1 MKKFSLYLILFLCF
15 ALLAY
20 NSVYFRK
27 LSEMKKAT
35 DNQFDAGVF
44 ANKLWEGELQTSINS
59 AIELPLL
66 LKSISENADA
76 AFEQNTHALAIGNYR
91 YAMVKLKGKIMA
103 VNENEVL
110 VSIALPH
117 ADSLLTVAITT
128 EFVYGNAVRDASGL
142 LDARDFNNASDLN
155 NIAEALNELVRKNIV
170 PSIRKTAKQNNTV
183 EMIGAVQLNREHV
196 AKEMLEIIPL
206 KILSIQ

>member
-1 MKKFSLYLILFLCF
+1 MKKFSLYFILFLCF
-15 ALLAY
+15 GLLAY
-20 NSVYFRK
+20 NSVYFKK

-35 DNQFDAGVF
+35 DNQLDAGVY
-44 ANKLWEGELQTSINS
+44 AKNLWEGELQTSINS

-66 LKSISENADA
+66 LKSINENADT

-91 YAMVKLKGKIMA
+91 YAMVKLKGKIIA

-110 VSIALPH
+110 VSVALPH

-142 LDARDFNNASDLN
+142 LDAKDFNNASDLN

-170 PSIRKTAKQNNTV
+170 PEIRKTTKQNNKL
-183 EMIGAVQLNREHV
+183 EIIGAVQLNREHV
-196 AKEMLEIIPL
+196 AKEMFEIIPL

>member
-1 MKKFSLYLILFLCF
+1 MKKTLLYLVLFLFF
-15 ALLAY
+15 ALLGY
-20 NSVYFRK
+20 NSVYFKK

-35 DNQFDAGVF
+35 DNQLDAGVF
-44 ANKLWEGELQTSINS
+44 AKNLWEGEMQTSINS
-59 AIELPLL
+59 GIELPLL
-66 LKSISENADA
+66 LKSISENAEA
-76 AFEQNTHALAIGNYR
+76 AFDQHTHALAIGNYR
-91 YAMVKLKGKIMA
+91 YAMAKVKGKIMA

-110 VSIALPH
+110 VSVTLPH

-170 PSIRKTAKQNNTV
+170 PEIRKTAKQNNTV
-183 EMIGAVQLNREHV
+183 EIIGAVQLNREHV
-196 AKEMLEIIPL
+196 AIEMLEIIPL

>member
-1 MKKFSLYLILFLCF
+1 MKKTLLYIILFICF
-15 ALLAY
+15 GLLAY

-27 LSEMKKAT
+27 LSEMKKST
-35 DNQFDAGVF
+35 DKQFDAGEF
-44 ANKLWEGELQTSINS
+44 AKKLWGGELQTSINS

-66 LKSISENADA
+66 LKSISENPEA
-76 AFEQNTHALAIGNYR
+76 AFEQNTKALAIGNYR
-91 YAMVKLKGKIMA
+91 YTMVKLKGAITRI
-103 VNENEVL
+103 NENEIL

-117 ADSLLTVAITT
+117 VDSLLNVAITT

-142 LDARDFNNASDLN
+142 LDVRDFNNASDLN

-170 PSIRKTAKQNNTV
+170 PSLRTTAKENSMV
-183 EMIGAVQLNREHV
+183 ELVGAVQLNREHV

-206 KILSIQ
+206 KTLAIR

>member
-1 MKKFSLYLILFLCF
+1 MKKFSLYFILFLCF
-15 ALLAY
+15 GLLAY
-20 NSVYFRK
+20 NSVYFKK

-35 DNQFDAGVF
+35 ENQLDAGVY
-44 ANKLWEGELQTSINS
+44 AKNLWEGELQTSINS

-66 LKSISENADA
+66 LKSINENADA

-110 VSIALPH
+110 VSVALPH

-142 LDARDFNNASDLN
+142 LDAKDFNNASDLN

-170 PSIRKTAKQNNTV
+170 PEIRKTTKQNNKL
-183 EMIGAVQLNREHV
+183 EIIGAVQLNREHV
-196 AKEMLEIIPL
+196 AKEMFEIIPL

>member
-1 MKKFSLYLILFLCF
+1 MKKNFLYFILFICF
-15 ALLAY
+15 GLLAY

-35 DNQFDAGVF
+35 DKQFDAGDF
-44 ANKLWEGELQTSINS
+44 AKKLWEGELQTSINS

-66 LKSISENADA
+66 LKSINENPDA

-91 YAMVKLKGKIMA
+91 YAMVKLKGNITKI
-103 VNENEVL
+103 NENEIQ

-142 LDARDFNNASDLN
+142 LDVRDFNNAADLN
-155 NIAEALNELVRKNIV
+155 NIAEALNALVRKNIV
-170 PSIRKTAKQNNTV
+170 PSLKKTAKENSMV
-183 EMIGAVQLNREHV
+183 ELVGAVQLNREHV

-206 KILSIQ
+206 KTLSIR

>member
-1 MKKFSLYLILFLCF
+1 MKKFSLYFILFLCF
-15 ALLAY
+15 GLLAY
-20 NSVYFRK
+20 NSVYFKK

-35 DNQFDAGVF
+35 DNQLDAGVY
-44 ANKLWEGELQTSINS
+44 AKKLWEGELQTSINS

-66 LKSISENADA
+66 LKSIHENADA

-103 VNENEVL
+103 VNENEAL
-110 VSIALPH
+110 VSVALPH

-142 LDARDFNNASDLN
+142 LDAKDFNNASDLN

-170 PSIRKTAKQNNTV
+170 PEIRKTAKQNNTI
-183 EMIGAVQLNREHV
+183 EIIGAVQLNREYV

>member
-1 MKKFSLYLILFLCF
+1 MKKTLLYLVLFLCF

-20 NSVYFRK
+20 NSVYFKK

-35 DNQFDAGVF
+35 DKQFDAGEF
-44 ANKLWEGELQTSINS
+44 AKNLWEGEMQTSINNG
-59 AIELPLL
+59 IELPLL
-66 LKSISENADA
+66 LKSISENAEV
-76 AFEQNTHALAIGNYR
+76 AFDQRTHALAIGNYR
-91 YAMVKLKGKIMA
+91 YAMVKVKGEIMA

-110 VSIALPH
+110 VSVTLPH

-170 PSIRKTAKQNNTV
+170 PEIRKTAKQNNTV
-183 EMIGAVQLNREHV
+183 EIIGAVQLNREHV

>member
-76 AFEQNTHALAIGNYR
+76 AFEQHTHALAIGNYR
-91 YAMVKLKGKIMA
+91 YAMVKLKGEIMA

-110 VSIALPH
+110 VSISLPH

-155 NIAEALNELVRKNIV
+155 NIAEALNELARKNIV
-170 PSIRKTAKQNNTV
+170 PAIKKTAKQNNTV
-183 EMIGAVQLNREHV
+183 EIIGAVQLNREHV

>member
-1 MKKFSLYLILFLCF
+1 VKKFSLYFILFLCF
-15 ALLAY
+15 GLLAY
-20 NSVYFRK
+20 NSVYFKK

-35 DNQFDAGVF
+35 DNQLDAGVY
-44 ANKLWEGELQTSINS
+44 AKNLWEGELQTSINS

-66 LKSISENADA
+66 LKSINENADT

-91 YAMVKLKGKIMA
+91 YAMVKLKGKIIA

-110 VSIALPH
+110 VSVALPH

-128 EFVYGNAVRDASGL
+128 DFVYGNAVRDASGL
-142 LDARDFNNASDLN
+142 LDAKDFNNASDLN

-170 PSIRKTAKQNNTV
+170 PEIRKTTKQNNKL
-183 EMIGAVQLNREHV
+183 EIIGAVQLNREHV
-196 AKEMLEIIPL
+196 AKEMFEIIPL

>member
-1 MKKFSLYLILFLCF
+1 MKKFSLYFILFLCF
-15 ALLAY
+15 GLLAY
-20 NSVYFRK
+20 NSVYFKK

-35 DNQFDAGVF
+35 ENQLDAGVY
-44 ANKLWEGELQTSINS
+44 AKNLWEGELQTSINS

-66 LKSISENADA
+66 LKSINENADA

-91 YAMVKLKGKIMA
+91 YAMVKLKGKIIA

-110 VSIALPH
+110 VSVALPH

-142 LDARDFNNASDLN
+142 LDAKDFNNASDLN

-170 PSIRKTAKQNNTV
+170 PEIRKTAKQNNTV
-183 EMIGAVQLNREHV
+183 EIIGAVQLNREHV
-196 AKEMLEIIPL
+196 AKEMFEIIPL

>member
-1 MKKFSLYLILFLCF
+1 LKKISFYFILFICF
-15 ALLAY
+15 GLLAY

-35 DNQFDAGVF
+35 DKQFDAGDF
-44 ANKLWEGELQTSINS
+44 AKKLWEGELQTSINS

-66 LKSISENADA
+66 LKSISENPDA
-76 AFEQNTHALAIGNYR
+76 AFEQNTKALAIGNYR
-91 YAMVKLKGKIMA
+91 YAMVKLKGTITRI
-103 VNENEVL
+103 NENEIL

-117 ADSLLTVAITT
+117 ADSLLNVAITT

-142 LDARDFNNASDLN
+142 LEVRDFNNASDLN
-155 NIAEALNELVRKNIV
+155 NIAEALNALVRKNIV
-170 PSIRKTAKQNNTV
+170 PSLRTKAKENSMV
-183 EMIGAVQLNREHV
+183 ELVGAVQLNREHV

-206 KILSIQ
+206 KTLAIR

>member
-1 MKKFSLYLILFLCF
+1 MKKFSLYFILFLCF
-15 ALLAY
+15 GLLAY
-20 NSVYFRK
+20 NSVYFKK

-35 DNQFDAGVF
+35 ENQLDAGVY
-44 ANKLWEGELQTSINS
+44 AKNLWEGELQTSINS

-66 LKSISENADA
+66 LKSINENADA

-91 YAMVKLKGKIMA
+91 YAMVKLKGKIIA

-110 VSIALPH
+110 VSVALPH

-142 LDARDFNNASDLN
+142 LDAKDFNNASDLN

-170 PSIRKTAKQNNTV
+170 PEIRKTTKQNNKL
-183 EMIGAVQLNREHV
+183 EIIGAVQLNREHV
-196 AKEMLEIIPL
+196 AKEMFEIIPL

>member
-1 MKKFSLYLILFLCF
+1 VKKFSLYFILFLCF
-15 ALLAY
+15 GLLAY
-20 NSVYFRK
+20 NSVYFKK

-35 DNQFDAGVF
+35 ENQLDAGVY
-44 ANKLWEGELQTSINS
+44 AKNLWEGELQTSINS

-66 LKSISENADA
+66 LKSINENADA

-91 YAMVKLKGKIMA
+91 YAMVKLKGKIIA

-110 VSIALPH
+110 VSVALPH

-142 LDARDFNNASDLN
+142 LDAKDFNNASDLN

-170 PSIRKTAKQNNTV
+170 PEIRKTTKQNNKL
-183 EMIGAVQLNREHV
+183 EIIGAVQLNREHV
-196 AKEMLEIIPL
+196 AKEMFEIIPL